1 MFKLKFTYSKVRGFL
16 STIKLI
22 PRGNIYQL
30 ERNLTLRRSV
40 WHPIR
45 LGNFSILKKLVTSQC
60 TLYLPLFRDNIEQ
73 IYKQLADIQDYTLVV
88 K

>member
-22 PRGNIYQL
+22 PRRNTL

-60 TLYLPLFRDNIEQ
+60 TLYLPLFRDNLEQ
-73 IYKQLADIQDYTLVV
+73 IYKQLAEIQDYTLVV